1 MNKVKKLLTL
11 DQLVKFCSENNF
23 NKFSSKDTGYTLSV
37 QVPGCLSFSEVED
50 DSLLFVRVK
59 VCHTDLNRNSSY
71 ISEENMKKA
80 MPTLKYKP
88 LLASIIKNEETGELD
103 FNGHDMEIIESE
115 NGEFEINYIEKQ
127 VGAFTSDEPYLEYD
141 KENDKTY
148 VIATAAIPRD
158 YTETASIIERKNGTK
173 VSCELQIDSMSYN
186 VKEKYLELE
195 DFIFTGVACLGEHV
209 GEGMLGSRADIVD
222 FSTENN
228 SIKFE
233 EDSHLIQI
241 IQELKESLDNY
252 TKAFNAENTA
262 GKEDTALKLVEEM
275 EVTENEEVVVEET
288 AATEEEVTVEMEEAT
303 AEEEVT
309 EVEAEAETDEPS
321 EEAVVEND
329 EPKEDS
335 VEFTV
340 THNGE
345 SKTFSVSLNDKLAAM
360 YNLISETYSELDNE
374 WYDINMYDEEKYVEM
389 YGYFTGRNYRQSY
402 KVKNDNYTLI
412 GDRVEV
418 YKKYMTQDEINTL
431 ESLKANYAELEQY
444 KASKEAEE
452 AHAERMS
459 VLADYSTIETTDE
472 FKALV
477 ENIDSYSVEEISEK
491 ADAIVGKYARQ
502 GMQFSFEE
510 KKSTAKKI
518 GIVNKEPKNP
528 KSYAGLFD

>member
-11 DQLVKFCSENNF
+11 DQLVKFCSENDF

-37 QVPGCLSFSEVED
+37 QVPGYLSFSNIED
-50 DSLLFVRVK
+50 NSLLFVRVK
-59 VCHTDLNRNSSY
+59 VCHTELNRNSSY

-103 FNGHDMEIIESE
+103 FNGHDMEIVEGE

-186 VKEKYLELE
+186 AKEKYLELE

-209 GEGMLGSRADIVD
+209 GEGMLGSRADIID

-233 EDSHLIQI
+233 EDYRLIQI
-241 IQELKESLDNY
+241 MQELKESLDNY

-262 GKEDTALKLVEEM
+262 GKEDTALELVEEM
-275 EVTENEEVVVEET
+275 EVTENEEVVVDET
-288 AATEEEVTVEMEEAT
+288 TATEEEVTIEMEEAT

-321 EEAVVEND
+321 EEAVVEEVNEEKFVKSFEISHD
-329 EPKEDS
+329 DIR
-335 VEFTV
+335 FA
-340 THNGE
+340 
-345 SKTFSVSLNDKLAAM
+345 L
-360 YNLISETYSELDNE
+360 YNLLSDYETADNE
-374 WYDINMYDEEKYVEM
+374 WYFITSVYDDHFVYENWDGNVVYGQKYIKENDNISLDGDRYNLHKELLTDSEYVELQNM
-389 YGYFTGRNYRQSY
+389 R
-402 KVKNDNYTLI
+402 
-412 GDRVEV
+412 
-418 YKKYMTQDEINTL
+418 
-431 ESLKANYAELEQY
+431 ANYAELEQY

-459 VLADYSTIETTDE
+459 VLADYSTIEATDE

-518 GIVNKEPKNP
+518 GIINKEPKNP